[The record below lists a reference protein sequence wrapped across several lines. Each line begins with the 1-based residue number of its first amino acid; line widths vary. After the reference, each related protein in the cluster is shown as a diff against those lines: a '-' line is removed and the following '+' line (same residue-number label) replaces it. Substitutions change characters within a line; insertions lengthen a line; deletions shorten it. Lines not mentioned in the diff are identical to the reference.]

1 MIKILAIDDN
11 RDNLTVI
18 TALLK
23 NLMPEWA
30 VITAPSGPEGIEKAL
45 MEHPDTVLLDIHMP
59 GMDGFE
65 TCRRL
70 KADERTRPIPVV
82 MITAVRTDAPSRIK
96 SLEAG
101 ADAFL
106 SKPIDEQE
114 LVSQLK
120 VALRIKAA
128 EDALR
133 AERDSLEASIQERTA
148 ELLESEKRFRAASDA
163 SLDCM
168 ILLRSDRDEAGRIR
182 DFIFVELNRRTEEML
197 GRSRD
202 HMIGKRLC
210 EELPI
215 NREAGFFEKYKRVAE
230 TGEPL
235 IEEFFL
241 PETHVPGC
249 WYFHQVVRM
258 NDGIFICHR
267 DISERKQAERVLR
280 ESEAAVRKKLNA
292 ILEPDG
298 DIGTLNLADIM
309 DHEALQTIM
318 ADFYKF
324 SKIGCA
330 IVDISGK
337 VLVSI
342 GWQDICTKFHRVHP
356 DTAKNC
362 MESDL
367 ILANGIP
374 AGTFKIYRCMNNL
387 WDMVTPI
394 EVGGKHL
401 GNIYLGQFFF
411 EDEIPDYALFR
422 RQARQYGFDETEY
435 LAALDRVPRW
445 SRETVESVMTFY
457 ARLAGMI
464 SSLSY
469 NAIILS
475 RTLAQKNKA
484 DEALLNANE
493 LLTFAQSAARA
504 GMWDWDMSTGI
515 LNWSPE
521 MFTLFGFDPNTSR
534 PAFDLW
540 RSVLHPEDCQ
550 KAEERINQAIMD
562 HTPLE
567 NEYRIVTPSG
577 QMVWI
582 GAQGNTS
589 YAADGTPLRMSG
601 ICIDITARKQAEL
614 ALSESEARFRQ
625 MFEKHDAI
633 MLLIEP
639 QTGLIIDINQA
650 ATKFYGYKK
659 SKLCGMNI
667 KDLNT
672 LPPEQIAEERRKAL
686 NEKRNYFVFTHRLAN
701 GTERIVEVHSSPIS
715 VNEKQVL
722 FSIIHD
728 ITERKQMEECLRESE
743 ERFKSLHN
751 ASFGG
756 IAIHDKGII
765 LECNQGMADM
775 TGYSAAELTGGMDG
789 LLLIA
794 EKSRND
800 VMNKILSGYEKP
812 YEAIGL
818 RKNGEEYPMR
828 LEGRNV
834 PYKGKMVRTVEF
846 RDITE
851 QKRVE
856 AEREKLHAQL
866 VQAQKM
872 ETVGRLAGGV
882 AHDFNNM
889 LGVILGHTEMALEKT
904 NPGDALHE
912 DLTEIITAGQ
922 RSADLTRQLLTFAR
936 KQTIAPRV
944 IDINET
950 VEGMLK
956 MLRRLVGE
964 NIDLLW
970 KPGGNPGPVKV
981 DPSQIDQVLAN
992 LCVNAR
998 DAIKEVGKITIET
1011 GDITFDEFYC
1021 RDHKGLA
1028 PGEYVL
1034 LAVND
1039 NGCGMDPE
1047 TLDHLFE
1054 PFFTTKELG
1063 KGTGLGLA
1071 SVYGMVKQN
1080 NGFINVYSERG
1091 QGTAF
1096 KIFLPRH
1103 ADKSALVPENRQ
1115 DQPAERGIETILLVE
1130 DEPAILKMTKV
1141 MLEKLG
1147 YTVIVAHAPEEAIRL
1162 ANENNGRIDLLM
1174 TDVVMP
1180 GMNGRDL
1187 AGNLLS
1193 IHPGMKRL
1201 FMSGYTANVI
1211 AHHGVLDEG
1220 VHFIEKPFSRKDLAA
1235 KVRKALGE

>member
-1 MIKILAIDDN
+1 MIKILTIDDN

-23 NLMPEWA
+23 NLMPECA

-45 MEHPDTVLLDIHMP
+45 AELPDTVLLDIHMP

-82 MITAVRTDAPSRIK
+82 MITAVSTDAPSRIK
-96 SLEAG
+96 SLAAG

-148 ELLESEKRFRAASDA
+148 ELRESEKRFRAASDA

-168 ILLRSDRDEAGRIR
+168 ILLRSDRDEAGRIK

-197 GRSRD
+197 GMSRD
-202 HMIGKRLC
+202 QMIGKRLC

-235 IEEFFL
+235 LEEFFL

-267 DISERKQAERVLR
+267 DISERKQAEKSLR
-280 ESEAAVRKKLNA
+280 DSRDLLDTTQRLAKVGGWEWDVARQMMSWTDEAYCIHGFEPGEVAAGSPEHIRRSLACYDPDDRPVIEAAFRRCAEEGRSYDLEVPFTTAQGRRAWVKTMGRAVMEDKRVVKVLGNIMDITAHKQAEKALRDSETTVRKKLKA
-292 ILEPDG
+292 VLEPEG
-298 DIGTLNLADIM
+298 DIGALCLADII
-309 DHEALQTIM
+309 DHKALQSM
-318 ADFYKF
+318 MEDFYRF
-324 SKIGCA
+324 LKIGSA
-330 IVDISGK
+330 IVDLSGK
-337 VLVSI
+337 ILVAV

-356 DTAKNC
+356 DTGKNC
-362 MESDL
+362 LESDL
-367 ILANGIP
+367 VLSSGVP
-374 AGTFKIYRCMNNL
+374 EGQFKVYRCKNNL
-387 WDMVTPI
+387 WDMATPI
-394 EVGGKHL
+394 VVGGKHM

-411 EDEIPDYALFR
+411 EDEIPDYELFR
-422 RQARQYGFDETEY
+422 KQARHYGFDETEY

-445 SRETVESVMTFY
+445 SQETINSVMAFY
-457 ARLAGMI
+457 AKLAGMI

-469 NAIILS
+469 STLRLS
-475 RTLAQKNKA
+475 R
-484 DEALLNANE
+484 D
-493 LLTFAQSAARA
+493 
-504 GMWDWDMSTGI
+504 
-515 LNWSPE
+515 
-521 MFTLFGFDPNTSR
+521 
-534 PAFDLW
+534 
-540 RSVLHPEDCQ
+540 
-550 KAEERINQAIMD
+550 
-562 HTPLE
+562 
-567 NEYRIVTPSG
+567 
-577 QMVWI
+577 
-582 GAQGNTS
+582 
-589 YAADGTPLRMSG
+589 
-601 ICIDITARKQAEL
+601 
-614 ALSESEARFRQ
+614 
-625 MFEKHDAI
+625 
-633 MLLIEP
+633 
-639 QTGLIIDINQA
+639 
-650 ATKFYGYKK
+650 
-659 SKLCGMNI
+659 
-667 KDLNT
+667 
-672 LPPEQIAEERRKAL
+672 IAERKRSGKAL
-686 NEKRNYFVFTHRLAN
+686 
-701 GTERIVEVHSSPIS
+701 
-715 VNEKQVL
+715 Q
-722 FSIIHD
+722 
-728 ITERKQMEECLRESE
+728 ESE

-765 LECNQGMADM
+765 LECNQGLADM

-789 LLLIA
+789 LMLLA

-828 LEGRNV
+828 LEGRNI

-851 QKRVE
+851 QKRAE
-856 AEREKLHAQL
+856 AEREKLQAQL
-866 VQAQKM
+866 IQAQKM
-872 ETVGRLAGGV
+872 ESVGRLAGGV

-889 LGVILGHTEMALEKT
+889 LSVILGHAEIALEKK
-904 NPGDALHE
+904 NPDDPLHE
-912 DLTEIITAGQ
+912 DLMEIIAAAQ
-922 RSADLTRQLLTFAR
+922 RSANLTRQLLTFAR
-936 KQTIAPRV
+936 KQTIAPKI
-944 IDINET
+944 IDLNET
-950 VEGMLK
+950 VDGMLK
-956 MLRRLVGE
+956 MLRRLIGE
-964 NIDLLW
+964 DIDLLW
-970 KPGGNPGPVKV
+970 NPGRNLGSVKV
-981 DPSQIDQVLAN
+981 DPSQIDQLLAN

-998 DAIKEVGKITIET
+998 DAIKDIGKITIET
-1011 GDITFDEFYC
+1011 GSVAFDEAYC
-1021 RDHKGLA
+1021 ADHPGFS

-1034 LAVND
+1034 LAVSD

-1047 TLDHLFE
+1047 TIGHLFE

-1080 NGFINVYSERG
+1080 HGFINVYSEPG
-1091 QGTAF
+1091 QGTIF
-1096 KIFLPRH
+1096 NIFLPRH
-1103 ADKSALVPENRQ
+1103 AAKAALVPEKDQ
-1115 DQPAERGIETILLVE
+1115 DPPVEGGFETILLVE
-1130 DEPAILKMTKV
+1130 DEPAILKMTAK

-1147 YTVIVAHAPEEAIRL
+1147 YTVIRTETPGEAIRL
-1162 ANENNGRIDLLM
+1162 AHEYNGRIDMLM

-1180 GMNGRDL
+1180 EMNGRDL

-1193 IHPGMKRL
+1193 IYPGIKRL

-1211 AHHGVLDEG
+1211 AHHGVLDKG
-1220 VHFIEKPFSRKDLAA
+1220 VHFIQKPFSRKDLAA
-1235 KVRKALGE
+1235 KVREAMGE